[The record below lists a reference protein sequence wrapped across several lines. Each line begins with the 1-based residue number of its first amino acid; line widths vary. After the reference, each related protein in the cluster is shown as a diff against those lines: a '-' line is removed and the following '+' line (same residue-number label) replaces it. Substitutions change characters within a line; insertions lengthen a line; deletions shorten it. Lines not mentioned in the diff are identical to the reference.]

1 MTAIERGLKYSIGT
15 GVRTI
20 FSTDLNVIV
29 DDDTCI
35 DRTGAFLIQPDR
47 VDIELH
53 NTLVLLE
60 ETGNVGDDPDEI
72 FLVTGLGAAVPGN
85 ERVCIDLLD
94 HLADLF
100 FRDGQDAERHIFHEL
115 DHGPA
120 HTERDDLAER
130 CVGPAADDQLEAG
143 FGLLLDDHTLDVGI
157 GVVGFCPVDDL
168 RKCAEGRFP
177 AADTDNHTAGIALV
191 DDLGRDDLHDDRAAH
206 AFTGMCC
213 VFSALHDLVF
223 RYRKIVLPE
232 HIISFCFTQ
241 HFLGH

>member
-15 GVRTI
+15 GVRTG
-20 FSTDLNVIV
+20 FSTLYVIV
-29 DDDTCI
+29 DDDACI
-35 DRTGAFLIQPDR
+35 DRTGAFLVQPDR

-53 NTLVLLE
+53 NALVLFKE
-60 ETGNVGDDPDEI
+60 AGHVGDDPDQF
-72 FLVTGLGAAVPGN
+72 FLVPGLGAAVPGN

-94 HLADLF
+94 HLADLL
-100 FRDGQDAERHIFHEL
+100 FRDRQDAERHIFHEL

-120 HTERDDLAER
+120 HTERDHLAER
-130 CVGPAADDQLEAG
+130 RVGPAADDQLKAG
-143 FGLLLDDHTLDVGI
+143 FGLLLDDHAFDVGFGI
-157 GVVGFCPVDDL
+157 VGLCPVNDL
-168 RKCAEGRFP
+168 RECAEGCFP

-206 AFTGMCC
+206 AFTGMCR
-213 VFSALHDLVF
+213 VLSALHDLVF

-241 HFLGH
+241 HFLGQ